1 MKISGKEELARIA
14 LELMAEEGYAALTM
28 SRLGQEAGLSKA
40 SLYHYW
46 KAKEDIL
53 EDIYAIGHRNL
64 MKKGF
69 RLNLKGSTEE
79 VLLDA
84 ASHWEEIFTD
94 EENYPYLR
102 FIFSMHLYDEKA
114 QEEYR
119 SLTLMLHSQAQ
130 VIIDSFG
137 VDKLYTPILTE
148 LFSSLLFTRMEKVLE
163 GEDVDLEADA
173 KHFGAL
179 INSRLEKQ

>member
-1 MKISGKEELARIA
+1 MKISGKEELIRIA
-14 LELMAEEGYAALTM
+14 LDLMAEEGYAALTM
-28 SRLGQEAGLSKA
+28 SRLGEEAGLSKA

-46 KAKEDIL
+46 KAKEEIL
-53 EDIYAIGHRNL
+53 EDIYDSGHKNL

-79 VLLDA
+79 VLLNA

-102 FIFSMHLYDEKA
+102 FIFSMHLTDEKA

-130 VIIDSFG
+130 VIIESFG
-137 VDKLYTPILTE
+137 IDRLYTQILTE

-163 GEDVDLEADA
+163 GEEINLQSDV
-173 KHFGAL
+173 KSFAL
-179 INSRLEKQ
+179 LIGTR